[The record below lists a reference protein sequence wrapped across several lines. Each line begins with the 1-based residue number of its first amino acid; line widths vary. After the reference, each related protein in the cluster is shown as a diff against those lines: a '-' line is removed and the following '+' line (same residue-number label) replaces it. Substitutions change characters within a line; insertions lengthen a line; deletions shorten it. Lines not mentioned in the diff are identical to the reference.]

1 MNTQFNGAQESRLDT
16 SSASPASE
24 GHRYNP
30 NILLDRLAE
39 KLRLADDV
47 ALARALELS
56 RPLIGQIRQGKQR
69 VGATM
74 LLRMQELSG
83 IPITK
88 LRSILGDKRSK
99 YRIGGN

>member
-1 MNTQFNGAQESRLDT
+1 MTTELNGQPNTGFDATPSF
-16 SSASPASE
+16 AASE
-24 GHRYNP
+24 GHRYDP
-30 NILLDRLAE
+30 NILLDRLSE

-69 VGATM
+69 VGATI

-83 IPITK
+83 IPISK